1 MGGLFIYQIQ
11 ISNKSQK
18 PNVKKKVIYLQA
30 RQHAAETHG
39 SHIMQSVLRD
49 LVTNH
54 SSKYAK
60 LLDNYVVRILPMIN
74 VDGVTIGNSRCS
86 LAGVDLNRRWA
97 QPNSIVHPEIYFLKQ
112 LMG

>member
-1 MGGLFIYQIQ
+1 
-11 ISNKSQK
+11 
-18 PNVKKKVIYLQA
+18 
-30 RQHAAETHG
+30 
-39 SHIMQSVLRD
+39 MQNVLRD
-49 LVTNH
+49 LVENH
-54 SSKYAK
+54 TKHAK

-112 LMG
+112 LMGQASERIAIFIDLNGHNKR